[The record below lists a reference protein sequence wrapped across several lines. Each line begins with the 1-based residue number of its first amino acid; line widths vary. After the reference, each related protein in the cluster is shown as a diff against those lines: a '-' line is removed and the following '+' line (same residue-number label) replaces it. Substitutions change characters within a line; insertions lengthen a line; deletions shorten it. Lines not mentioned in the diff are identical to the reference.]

1 MKSLHTLLAAGYLA
15 IMFLGACVSIG
26 SASDQNFKGRLSTWD
41 NLKSL
46 KPGQEIVV
54 IMTNFK
60 RYQGE
65 FESLNDGGIK
75 VRQKARER
83 TLAREDILRVSQ
95 EIGQD
100 HSTRNTLIGI
110 AVGGTAGLATGL
122 VANHVIWSH
131 VNCDEGPRFG
141 CSGPP
146 NPHWSIILTPLGALG
161 GAAIGTVSTR
171 AWHDLY
177 RAR

>member
-1 MKSLHTLLAAGYLA
+1 
-15 IMFLGACVSIG
+15 
-26 SASDQNFKGRLSTWD
+26 
-41 NLKSL
+41 
-46 KPGQEIVV
+46 
-54 IMTNFK
+54 MTNFK

-110 AVGGTAGLATGL
+110 AVGGTAGLVTGL
-122 VANHVIWSH
+122 VACRR
-131 VNCDEGPRFG
+131 VNVTGMTG
-141 CSGPP
+141 
-146 NPHWSIILTPLGALG
+146 I
-161 GAAIGTVSTR
+161 
-171 AWHDLY
+171 
-177 RAR
+177 